1 MTEKQKTFCI
11 EYVKSNNATDAAIK
25 AGYSEKTARQI
36 AAENLTKPYIK
47 EYIAELMK
55 PKQEEREKSIAD
67 IDEVLSYFTKVMR
80 GDEKDAFGLDAS
92 LKDRTDAA
100 KELARR
106 YEKTAI
112 DDDKPINIVFTKAS
126 DKRG

>member
-11 EYVKSNNATDAAIK
+11 EYVKSGNATDAAIK

-112 DDDKPINIVFTKAS
+112 DDDKPINIIFTKAS
-126 DKRG
+126 DKSG